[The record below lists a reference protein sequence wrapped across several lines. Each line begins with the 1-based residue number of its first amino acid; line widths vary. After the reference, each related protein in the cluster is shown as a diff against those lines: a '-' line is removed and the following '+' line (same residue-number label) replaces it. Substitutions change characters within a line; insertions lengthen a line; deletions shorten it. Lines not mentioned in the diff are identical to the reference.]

1 MVSKQLQYN
10 TLVFKRKSFTF
21 SEGLLN
27 PSQIENGKYDS
38 IEHIGPWSAWH
49 AYLDAKILVV
59 GQDWGDV
66 KYYLSNKGYDIDS
79 NPTSKN
85 LVELFAMLG
94 IDIGLPSNPNKSAK
108 VFLTNTILGM
118 KDGGMS
124 SSISAK
130 WVNEGAK
137 EFLAPL
143 IEIVQPEIIITLGTN
158 SYKAMAEIYALKK
171 SISLKE
177 ISGKEPIVLDDGKLL
192 FTMFHCGG
200 LGLRNRSLNLQKE
213 DWLRVKKYLQ

>member
-1 MVSKQLQYN
+1 MSSRQSQYN
-10 TLVFKRKSFTF
+10 KLVSKRKSFTF
-21 SEGLLN
+21 SEGLVN

-38 IEHIGPWSAWH
+38 IEHVGPWSAWH
-49 AYLDAKILVV
+49 GDLDAKVLVI

-66 KYYLSNKGYDIDS
+66 KYYLSHKGYDIDS

-85 LVELFAMLG
+85 LVELFSMLG
-94 IDIGLPSNPNKSAK
+94 VDIGLPNNPNKNAK
-108 VFLTNTILGM
+108 VFFTNAILGI

-124 SSISAK
+124 SSVNAK

-158 SYKAMAEIYALKK
+158 PYKAIAEVFGLKK
-171 SISLKE
+171 SIPLKE
-177 ISGKEPIVLDDGKLL
+177 LSSKEPVMLDDGKLL
-192 FTMFHCGG
+192 FPMFHCGG
-200 LGLRNRSLNLQKE
+200 LGLRNRSLDLQKE
-213 DWLRVKKYLQ
+213 DWLKVKKYVK